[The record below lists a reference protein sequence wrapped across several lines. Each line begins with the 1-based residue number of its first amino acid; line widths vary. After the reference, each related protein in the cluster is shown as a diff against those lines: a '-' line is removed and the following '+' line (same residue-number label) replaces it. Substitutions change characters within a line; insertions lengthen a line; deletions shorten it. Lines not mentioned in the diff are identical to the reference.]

1 MLVRRIFIM
10 FILAGLVIGCAGSA
24 KKINNVT
31 LGMTKPEV
39 VEVMGEP
46 DYSSVREGVEILN
59 YKLTSNSLFTDAY
72 IVRIKQ
78 GKVDLFGRRS
88 DFGSLY

>member
-10 FILAGLVIGCAGSA
+10 FILSGLVIGCAGSA

-39 VEVMGEP
+39 IEMMGEP

-59 YKLTSNSLFTDAY
+59 YNLNSNSLFSDAY